1 MVVLPSPPTQN
12 EPLKSPPRKGL
23 SRLSDAIDTSG
34 LVKKT
39 DYDVKVNEVKGKIP
53 SIIGLVTTTAFH
65 VINNEISTVSDLVK
79 KTDYDLKI
87 SDIEDKYFTISDYNK
102 FTNEIVDA
110 KMKK

>member
-1 MVVLPSPPTQN
+1 M
-12 EPLKSPPRKGL
+12 
-23 SRLSDAIDTSG
+23 
-34 LVKKT
+34 
-39 DYDVKVNEVKGKIP
+39 KGKIP
-53 SIIGLVTTTAFH
+53 SIIVLVTTAAFH

-110 KMKK
+110 KMKKQKIV

>member
-1 MVVLPSPPTQN
+1 M
-12 EPLKSPPRKGL
+12 
-23 SRLSDAIDTSG
+23 
-34 LVKKT
+34 
-39 DYDVKVNEVKGKIP
+39 KGKIP
-53 SIIGLVTTTAFH
+53 SIIGLVTIAAFN
-65 VINNEISTVSDLVK
+65 VINNEISTVGDLVK

>member
-1 MVVLPSPPTQN
+1 M
-12 EPLKSPPRKGL
+12 
-23 SRLSDAIDTSG
+23 
-34 LVKKT
+34 
-39 DYDVKVNEVKGKIP
+39 KGKTP
-53 SIIGLVTTTAFH
+53 SIIGLVTIAAFH

>member
-1 MVVLPSPPTQN
+1 M
-12 EPLKSPPRKGL
+12 
-23 SRLSDAIDTSG
+23 
-34 LVKKT
+34 
-39 DYDVKVNEVKGKIP
+39 KGKTP
-53 SIIGLVTTTAFH
+53 SIIGLVTIGAFH